1 MSAEKI
7 IERINNDAKKHIKHI
22 MDEAEKQSEQIIQNA
37 KAEAKRQAESM
48 LKNGQLEGENA
59 KKILV
64 SKAVQDVRRDMM
76 NAKEEIIDLCFS
88 QALENLRALPDDQYT
103 ALITTLIQA
112 GKKRLGNDCTV
123 SVSRTIDKEIAQKE
137 GVAVQET
144 IHAIGGIILHSADG
158 RITVDNTF
166 EGLLNRKKDEIRI
179 HVGKLLFPS

>member
-7 IERINNDAKKHIKHI
+7 IERINNDAEKQIKHI
-22 MDEAEKQSEQIIQNA
+22 MDDAEKQSELILQNA

-48 LKNGQLEGENA
+48 LKNGQLESDNA

-88 QALENLRALPDDQYT
+88 QALEKLRALPDHQYK
-103 ALITTLIQA
+103 TLIATLLQA

-123 SVSRTIDKEIAQKE
+123 SVSRTIDKEIATQE
-137 GVAVQET
+137 QVAVQGE
-144 IHAIGGIILHSADG
+144 ISAIGGIILHSADG